1 MQIRLANPSE
11 IDSLCFMSVLEVAIK
26 ELKTLPPSKQD
37 EAAKFIHS
45 LHTSAVLQKEAI
57 LEKTFGCLSQAEA
70 DEWESA
76 VKECSKIDHE
86 DW

>member
-1 MQIRLANPSE
+1 MFYVSSWSRYRR
-11 IDSLCFMSVLEVAIK
+11 IK
-26 ELKTLPPSKQD
+26 DAALSQQD

-45 LHTSAVLQKEAI
+45 LHASAALQKKAI
-57 LEKTFGCLSQAEA
+57 LKKTFGCLSQAEA

>member
-1 MQIRLANPSE
+1 
-11 IDSLCFMSVLEVAIK
+11 MSVLEVAIK

-45 LHTSAVLQKEAI
+45 
-57 LEKTFGCLSQAEA
+57 
-70 DEWESA
+70 WESA
-76 VKECSKIDHE
+76 VNECSKIDYE